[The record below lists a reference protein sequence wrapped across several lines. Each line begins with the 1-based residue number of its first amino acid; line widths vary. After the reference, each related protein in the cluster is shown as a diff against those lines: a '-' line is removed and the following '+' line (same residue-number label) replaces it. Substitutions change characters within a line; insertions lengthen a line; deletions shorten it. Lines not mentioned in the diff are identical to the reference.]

1 MGEVIVTDGLTK
13 MYGSRMGCSGI
24 CLSLTEGRIFGF
36 LGPNGAGKSTLV
48 KVLVGLLRPTQGTA
62 RVLGRPLGDL
72 DARRRLG
79 YLPEQFRYQEW
90 LSGAEVL
97 AFHAGLCGLRGG
109 EARRRIDTVLR
120 TVGLAGREHGR
131 VRTFS
136 KGMQQRL
143 GIACAL
149 VGDPD
154 LVFLDEPTSALDPL
168 GRREVREIILDL
180 KRSGKAV
187 FLNSHLLSEVEM
199 VCDEV
204 AFIKGGKIVR
214 TGPLENLLAEAA
226 CAVELDVDG
235 LTTAAEDE
243 LAKSGVSLVRLE
255 NNHLLAELRR
265 RDDIPTLVATVTRHG
280 GRLFSL
286 TPRQRTLEDLFVE
299 LVGAGEGVVSHV
311 DRRRDHHA

>member
-1 MGEVIVTDGLTK
+1 MVIYTDRLTK
-13 MYGSRMGCSGI
+13 MYGPRAGCAGI
-24 CLSLTEGRIFGF
+24 CLSVAEGQIFGF

-48 KVLVGLLRPTQGTA
+48 KVLVGLLRPTAGEA

-72 DARRRLG
+72 AARRRIG

-97 AFHAGLCGLRGG
+97 HLHARLCGLDRAA
-109 EARRRIDTVLR
+109 ARRRIATVLEI
-120 TVGLAGREHGR
+120 VGLAGREGGR
-131 VRTFS
+131 VRTYS

-143 GIACAL
+143 GLAVAL

-180 KRSGKAV
+180 KRAGKTV

-199 VCDEV
+199 VCDQV
-204 AFIKGGKIVR
+204 AFIKGGSIVR
-214 TGPLENLLAEAA
+214 SGPLNELLGGACTVEMEVAQLTEEAEKELARTCLSLKRLDDGRMLVQLARRDDLPLLAE
-226 CAVELDVDG
+226 
-235 LTTAAEDE
+235 
-243 LAKSGVSLVRLE
+243 
-255 NNHLLAELRR
+255 
-265 RDDIPTLVATVTRHG
+265 TVTRYG

-286 TPRQRTLEDLFVE
+286 VPRQRSLEDLFVE
-299 LVGAGEGVVSHV
+299 LMGDTKGVGRDVG
-311 DRRRDHHA
+311 DRRRHDA